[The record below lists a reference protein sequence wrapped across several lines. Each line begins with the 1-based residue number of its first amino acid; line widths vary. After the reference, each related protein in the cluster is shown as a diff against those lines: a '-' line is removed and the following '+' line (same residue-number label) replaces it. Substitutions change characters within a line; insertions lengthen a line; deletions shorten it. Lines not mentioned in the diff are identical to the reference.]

1 MVERRLRRMVRGWAN
16 VYDFIPLRETQ
27 LRELVAQGKL
37 APPVKIGPRAIAFY
51 EDDLIEAQERLEREQ
66 RATR

>member
-1 MVERRLRRMVRGWAN
+1 MRGWAN

-66 RATR
+66 RLERKQRATR